1 MCCLVAACSIS
12 HILEETSCQFVSR
25 RMLVWRWYSETNI
38 YLGLSCL
45 FILYCFS
52 SWTSGNKQ
60 QVHFHVG
67 KWRLDFSIISLPKEG
82 WGPGFHLGP
91 HSFFLHYDC
100 FLLTFTVI
108 SAAKQHSIVLVC
120 NSSPRESQWA
130 HLKMW
135 SVAWGMV
142 LIVLAIFKWEG
153 CWEGT
158 NKESCFLIYV
168 ECRMLSPPSA
178 FTKSVIYSHCYQHL
192 LWGCAMFTYCLTFA

>member
-1 MCCLVAACSIS
+1 MTLI
-12 HILEETSCQFVSR
+12 FR
-25 RMLVWRWYSETNI
+25 DK
-38 YLGLSCL
+38 YLFGAVL
-45 FILYCFS
+45 FIYPVLFFFLDQWEQTTS
-52 SWTSGNKQ
+52 SFPCWEMK
-60 QVHFHVG
+60 VG
-67 KWRLDFSIISLPKEG
+67 LFNNLSAERRLGSWFP
-82 WGPGFHLGP
+82 PGVTL
-91 HSFFLHYDC
+91 FFLHYDC

-142 LIVLAIFKWEG
+142 LIVLAIIKWEG

-192 LWGCAMFTYCLTFA
+192 L

>member
-1 MCCLVAACSIS
+1 MLLSLPVAFSYLDLRIFANEGEAGVCCNVPATQLCVPKSMCCPVAARSIS
-12 HILEETSCQFVSR
+12 HIPEETSCQFVSR

-45 FILYCFS
+45 FILCCFS

-67 KWRLDFSIISLPKEG
+67 KWRLDFSISSLPKRRLG
-82 WGPGFHLGP
+82 SWFPPGATLI
-91 HSFFLHYDC
+91 FLPYDC

-108 SAAKQHSIVLVC
+108 FSSSAAKQHSNVLVC

-142 LIVLAIFKWEG
+142 LIVLAIIKWEG
-153 CWEGT
+153 C
-158 NKESCFLIYV
+158 
-168 ECRMLSPPSA
+168 
-178 FTKSVIYSHCYQHL
+178 
-192 LWGCAMFTYCLTFA
+192 